1 MVASAFTAPHAAH
14 SVTTAA
20 EQHQEPALDSVYSAC
35 IIFVSDWLQEECVKF
50 PVSQFLASVG
60 RTASASQS
68 AALYSA
74 KLATVE
80 SRDQMA
86 QCNILAAAGLELNHC
101 NKHVNAKER
110 LAVIASPALAW
121 HSSIAPNATE
131 HESEQLLDKLL
142 ATLKTT
148 PVISAMLDDD
158 SMVSA
163 QAATFM
169 DSLQQGVC
177 SDDAIPAVCWRL
189 VAISL
194 QREIFVL
201 DSQYWNLSYYS
212 CAAGPISVHASTDAT
227 KPVKPL
233 LKQAWTQPGFHYGIG
248 CLPLPD
254 CLKSRDTKIFLLTGA
269 GKLIS
274 TTCTLNARSA
284 KMETAAAKLDG
295 LQFGTVTLAG
305 DTYSTDDAS
314 A

>member
-1 MVASAFTAPHAAH
+1 M
-14 SVTTAA
+14 TTAA
-20 EQHQEPALDSVYSAC
+20 EQQQEPTLDSVYSAC
-35 IIFVSDWLQEECVKF
+35 IRFFSDWLQEECVKLL
-50 PVSQFLASVG
+50 VSQFLASVG

-86 QCNILAAAGLELNHC
+86 ANILAAAGLELNHC
-101 NKHVNAKER
+101 NKHVNATDR
-110 LAVIASPALAW
+110 LAIIASPALAG
-121 HSSIAPNATE
+121 HSSIVPSATE
-131 HESEQLLDKLL
+131 HESEQLLDNLL
-142 ATLKTT
+142 ATLKTNQFL
-148 PVISAMLDDD
+148 SAMLDDD
-158 SMVSA
+158 SMISA

-169 DSLQQGVC
+169 DSLQQGAC
-177 SDDAIPAVCWRL
+177 SDGAIPAVCWRL
-189 VAISL
+189 VAVAL
-194 QREIFVL
+194 QGDIFVL
-201 DSQYWNLSYYS
+201 DSQSWILSCYS
-212 CAAGPISVHASTDAT
+212 CVAGPISVHASTDAT

-269 GKLIS
+269 GQLIS

-295 LQFGTVTLAG
+295 LQFVS
-305 DTYSTDDAS
+305 DPYK
-314 A
+314 

>member
-1 MVASAFTAPHAAH
+1 M
-14 SVTTAA
+14 TTAA
-20 EQHQEPALDSVYSAC
+20 EEQQEPTLDSVYSAC
-35 IIFVSDWLQEECVKF
+35 IKFFSDWLQEECVKF

-86 QCNILAAAGLELNHC
+86 ANILAAAGLELNHC
-101 NKHVNAKER
+101 NNHVNAKDR
-110 LAVIASPALAW
+110 LAVIASPALAG

-131 HESEQLLDKLL
+131 HESEELLDKLL
-142 ATLKTT
+142 ATMKTT
-148 PVISAMLDDD
+148 PFISAMLDND

-169 DSLQQGVC
+169 DSLQQGAC
-177 SDDAIPAVCWRL
+177 TDGAIPAVCWRL

-194 QREIFVL
+194 QRDIFVL
-201 DSQYWNLSYYS
+201 DSQYWTLSCYS
-212 CAAGPISVHASTDAT
+212 CAAGPISIHASTDAT

-274 TTCTLNARSA
+274 TSCTPNARST

-305 DTYSTDDAS
+305 DTCSTDDAS